1 MLKAKSAENTRLEVG
16 AAIVSLEDEDMK
28 GRGQE
33 RGSTLVEYAL
43 LVVIVSLT
51 AVVAMKFCGQAVSE
65 RFTAVSLEIDRATGG
80 DGYGGSAPGECELG
94 EGHCGNGN
102 GNTGFTGE

>member
-1 MLKAKSAENTRLEVG
+1 
-16 AAIVSLEDEDMK
+16 MK